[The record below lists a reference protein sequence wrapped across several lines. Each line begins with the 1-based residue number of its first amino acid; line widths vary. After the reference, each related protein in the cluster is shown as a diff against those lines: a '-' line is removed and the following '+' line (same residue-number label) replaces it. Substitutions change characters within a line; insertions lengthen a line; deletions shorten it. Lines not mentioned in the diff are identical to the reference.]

1 MLAAYMQK
9 ANIAMPKQIIMYIA
23 STAQASVFK
32 NRCIELANEV
42 EIATLKDF
50 GEEPA
55 NDSFLK
61 MNKLMLNGTINWTI
75 FDWETVSK
83 LVGGNV
89 FVQELKELIRTGAIR
104 RSKTY
109 IVDRNDSLGNKDIFA
124 NFGIGIVED
133 ETLIGNPFN
142 KMLSLEQM
150 EIKKVENENE
160 LFGGMSAPS
169 YANDPNRLPGTQD
182 TTPSQVSKRQSD
194 PFEEMAATAH
204 PASPEE
210 DPFTV
215 YESAPTP
222 APAPAPSSV
231 PAPIPQSAPTVPA
244 DPFAAFTVGGAMST
258 AQSAPMPAEDDIFA
272 ELDGD
277 LGGSVE
283 DDLGNISGD
292 DLYNDNLFDMLEEQ
306 ADATIAAAETD
317 DPFAAFS
324 YMDDNTV
331 LGGESAFD
339 AGDPFADM
347 EASMA
352 QGLNPNGTVAVDD
365 VIGGIGGVMSGSSVA
380 EDVVGNVAAPASA
393 TSGTDDPFAAFD
405 TPEQEPLSSAENVQ
419 QASDD
424 DISAIFG
431 DMETNDNDDASF
443 DPFAEMDR
451 GNNIASTSSRLPA
464 ADNVFEDEPDEDDEF
479 DDPFGE
485 MSDEDL
491 AMAQAVARGE
501 MPIDEPPAH
510 TPSPASNG
518 QKFSSVEEL
527 LEMYGDGLGDND
539 FNKMMS
545 MIEPMWDYS
554 LEEADGI
561 GGGGGLFKKGG
572 TKGVGSQ
579 SEENELA
586 DSLYIDEMERI
597 NGYYSPP
604 DDAKI
609 ITVNSQKGG
618 TGKQLPNSTPILVQK
633 PGEGVCEMT
642 VGDVRPGDKIFNR
655 KGKLVE
661 VKEIHPSPAPDEI
674 YEVELRDGRR
684 LQCSADHLWTVLAR
698 GTNRAKVISTLD
710 MMNSEE
716 ELLLPLADAVEMPEQ
731 HLDVPP
737 YNIGAKI
744 SCEKLIPSPYLYGSI
759 VQREELHCGLMS
771 SNIYNTEEDT
781 FTVDNKYLASQ
792 LSWLIRSL
800 GRICIC
806 EEHNEQWTIS
816 AIDADDT
823 IQPSL
828 LEENAPVAYTN
839 QKESG
844 LPIDPYL
851 LGAVLAFGRC
861 SSASVSVFAAEQE
874 TLLEL
879 VSALGK
885 TCLTRLVPSQ
895 ADMQGQPILPCSLL
909 IENPHLSH
917 ALDEIG
923 AVSYKDSYNIP
934 EQYLH
939 GTIGA
944 RHALLQGMM
953 DTYGHIDDN
962 TALPFLSYNSNKQ
975 KAQLTEL
982 IEGLGYHIREVRDS
996 NKLLIETCDENIF
1009 RSSLQKEQ
1017 MHLAG
1022 NLDGSYI
1029 SITSIKKTGRY
1040 EDMTCFYLDDPE
1052 HLYLAGDFVVTH
1064 NTSISVGIATQLNW
1078 YFNPKLMQR
1087 MTTNYNSRVLI
1098 FSTNEFDD
1106 IPVHGIGYEEAISE
1120 ENDTD
1125 GKNVAELL
1133 RRIEDTNGQPMWD
1146 DIMHCFVS
1154 TEQNR
1159 VFYLPSLTQREILED
1174 NINITAEDYKR
1185 VVECCSRFFQFIII
1199 DTPDIFYQ
1207 EKNDLMNFVYN
1218 VADIICMIIEPD
1230 LRSTAN
1236 LYHFFD
1242 GLKTDTGKV
1251 PLNPDKCLLVV
1262 NKYVASGNP
1271 YMPVAPIGQIPYESI
1286 CKNMSSYFARFCCL
1300 PFTRPRG
1307 YGNIIYGTDPKIK
1320 LAFGELVDIIL
1331 EMIDYNDAQA
1341 AKKKLGKK

>member
-1 MLAAYMQK
+1 MPTVYMQK

-109 IVDRNDSLGNKDIFA
+109 IVDRNDALGNKDIFA

-133 ETLIGNPFN
+133 ETLIGEPFN

-169 YANDPNRLPGTQD
+169 YANDSNRLPGMQD
-182 TTPSQVSKRQSD
+182 TTPSQVSKCQPD

-215 YESAPTP
+215 YEPAPV
-222 APAPAPSSV
+222 PAPAPSPAAVPS
-231 PAPIPQSAPTVPA
+231 PAPQSEPVAPA
-244 DPFAAFTVGGAMST
+244 DPFAAFTVGGAMSA
-258 AQSAPMPAEDDIFA
+258 AQSAPIPAEDDIFA

-380 EDVVGNVAAPASA
+380 EDVVGNASAPASA
-393 TSGTDDPFAAFD
+393 TSGADDPFAAFD
-405 TPEQEPLSSAENVQ
+405 VPEQEPLSSAENVQ

-431 DMETNDNDDASF
+431 DMEANNNDDASF

-451 GNNIASTSSRLPA
+451 GNNIAPTSSRLPA
-464 ADNVFEDEPDEDDEF
+464 ADNVFEDEPDEDNEF

-485 MSDEDL
+485 MSKEDL

-554 LEEADGI
+554 LEEADGV

-618 TGKQLPNSTPILVQK
+618 TGK
-633 PGEGVCEMT
+633 
-642 VGDVRPGDKIFNR
+642 
-655 KGKLVE
+655 
-661 VKEIHPSPAPDEI
+661 
-674 YEVELRDGRR
+674 
-684 LQCSADHLWTVLAR
+684 
-698 GTNRAKVISTLD
+698 
-710 MMNSEE
+710 
-716 ELLLPLADAVEMPEQ
+716 
-731 HLDVPP
+731 
-737 YNIGAKI
+737 
-744 SCEKLIPSPYLYGSI
+744 
-759 VQREELHCGLMS
+759 
-771 SNIYNTEEDT
+771 
-781 FTVDNKYLASQ
+781 
-792 LSWLIRSL
+792 
-800 GRICIC
+800 
-806 EEHNEQWTIS
+806 
-816 AIDADDT
+816 
-823 IQPSL
+823 
-828 LEENAPVAYTN
+828 
-839 QKESG
+839 
-844 LPIDPYL
+844 
-851 LGAVLAFGRC
+851 
-861 SSASVSVFAAEQE
+861 
-874 TLLEL
+874 
-879 VSALGK
+879 
-885 TCLTRLVPSQ
+885 
-895 ADMQGQPILPCSLL
+895 
-909 IENPHLSH
+909 
-917 ALDEIG
+917 
-923 AVSYKDSYNIP
+923 
-934 EQYLH
+934 
-939 GTIGA
+939 
-944 RHALLQGMM
+944 
-953 DTYGHIDDN
+953 
-962 TALPFLSYNSNKQ
+962 
-975 KAQLTEL
+975 
-982 IEGLGYHIREVRDS
+982 
-996 NKLLIETCDENIF
+996 
-1009 RSSLQKEQ
+1009 
-1017 MHLAG
+1017 
-1022 NLDGSYI
+1022 
-1029 SITSIKKTGRY
+1029 
-1040 EDMTCFYLDDPE
+1040 
-1052 HLYLAGDFVVTH
+1052 
-1064 NTSISVGIATQLNW
+1064 TSISVGIATQLNW